1 MRRRIL
7 QPADHTAPIG
17 AYSPGMSVTLAPGTR
32 LVFISGQV
40 ASDAA
45 GEVVAPDDAAAQ
57 AEFVFQRMAA
67 VLAEAGGS
75 LADLVNV
82 TIYLTDIREFPQV
95 SEVRNRRLGDARP
108 ASTLVEVSRLA
119 VPGHRV
125 EISGMAVLSG
135 ELQE

>member
-1 MRRRIL
+1 
-7 QPADHTAPIG
+7 
-17 AYSPGMSVTLAPGTR
+17 MSVTLAPGTR